1 MTQYAHYISETE
13 VTFPRSEEFRGVPN
27 WTSNDSAMR
36 KRGYVPLADVPA
48 PQEGKRTVL
57 DGFESVQQTKTRIE
71 PRPYVVED
79 WEEREDPETHEKTRE
94 KTGEHTEWR
103 DTEIT
108 LDDSYISVTASHY
121 EDIPA
126 PEPPPLLRQFSKG
139 DLLEA
144 LMALNLYDAAKSIY
158 AADLDLQIAW
168 AGFASIDMDCPS
180 CQAIMQQHSEFFTP
194 ENVEHIQRYITF
206 GELPNAEK

>member
-1 MTQYAHYISETE
+1 MTQHAHYISETE

-27 WTSNDSAMR
+27 WQLNDSALR
-36 KRGYVPLADVPA
+36 KRGYVPMTDVPA

-57 DGFESVQQTKTRIE
+57 DGFEYVQQTKTRVE

-108 LDDSYISVTASHY
+108 LDDSYIRVTQSHY

-126 PEPPPLLRQFSKG
+126 PEPPPLKRQFSKG

-144 LMALNLYDAAKSIY
+144 LMALNLYDAAKAIY

-168 AGFASIDMDCPS
+168 AGFANIDMDYPATQS
-180 CQAIMQQHSEFFTP
+180 IMEQYPELFSQA
-194 ENVEHIQRYITF
+194 NVEALQRYITF
-206 GELPNAEK
+206 GKDTGNE

>member
-1 MTQYAHYISETE
+1 MTQYAHYVSETE
-13 VTFPRSEEFRGVPN
+13 ITYPRADEFRGVPS

-36 KRGYVPLADVPA
+36 KRGYVPLTDVPE

-57 DGFESVQQTKTRIE
+57 DRFEFVKKTKTRTE
-71 PRPYVVED
+71 PRPYIVED

-108 LDDSYISVTASHY
+108 LDDSYIRVTASHY

-144 LMALNLYDAAKSIY
+144 LMALNLYDQAKAIY
-158 AADLDLQIAW
+158 AADMDLQIAW
-168 AGFASIDMDCPS
+168 AGFASIDMDYS
-180 CQAIMQQHSEFFTP
+180 ACQAIMQQYPDLFTP
-194 ENVEHIQRYITF
+194 ENIEALQRYITF
-206 GELPNAEK
+206 GELPNQQ

>member
-13 VTFPRSEEFRGVPN
+13 ITHPRAEEFKGIPN

-36 KRGYVPLADVPA
+36 KRGYVPLTDVPA
-48 PQEGKRTVL
+48 PQEGKHTLL
-57 DGFESVQQTKTRIE
+57 DGFEFVQRTKTRVE

-108 LDDSYISVTASHY
+108 LDDSYIKVTQFHY
-121 EDIPA
+121 EELPP
-126 PEPPPLLRQFSKG
+126 PEPEPEPVVRYSKYALKNACVERGLWEQVKAMIEAAGKWESFLLIQ
-139 DLLEA
+139 DLSS
-144 LMALNLYDAAKSIY
+144 D
-158 AADLDLQIAW
+158 
-168 AGFASIDMDCPS
+168 
-180 CQAIMQQHSEFFTP
+180 
-194 ENVEHIQRYITF
+194 
-206 GELPNAEK
+206 NAELQEVLPAIKERFGADVVEAVLAESILS

>member
-57 DGFESVQQTKTRIE
+57 DGFEFVQQTKTRVE
-71 PRPYVVED
+71 PRPYVVPD
-79 WEEREDPETHEKTRE
+79 YEENPETHEQE
-94 KTGEHTEWR
+94 KVGEHTEWR

-108 LDDSYISVTASHY
+108 LDDSYIRVTQFHY
-121 EDIPA
+121 EELPP
-126 PEPPPLLRQFSKG
+126 PEPEPEPVVRYSKYALKNACVERGLWEQVKAMIEAAGKWESFLLIQDLAS
-139 DLLEA
+139 DNPELLEV
-144 LMALNLYDAAKSIY
+144 MPTIRQQFGDDVVDAVLAESIAY
-158 AADLDLQIAW
+158 
-168 AGFASIDMDCPS
+168 
-180 CQAIMQQHSEFFTP
+180 
-194 ENVEHIQRYITF
+194 
-206 GELPNAEK
+206 